1 MKKPIYNE
9 RIELNC
15 SQKGLFA
22 LLERHLC
29 LNNLD
34 NPEGQVEVEFP
45 LIRSY
50 FC

>member
-15 SQKGLFA
+15 SPKRA
-22 LLERHLC
+22 LCFIRKAPLD
-29 LNNLD
+29 NLD

-50 FC
+50 F

>member
-15 SQKGLFA
+15 SPKRA
-22 LLERHLC
+22 LCFIRKAPLG
-29 LNNLD
+29 NLD

-50 FC
+50 F